1 MVLEATILRSLCLL
15 SDSILARSCDNLR
28 NSQNFLFLKLARYKL
43 ETDRTSIVELRIVCK
58 SRMLQKD
65 AYSSITS
72 GEEHIHASQLSLSV
86 AFKGSYVLSTKS
98 TFLSALVTGMTA
110 AL

>member
-43 ETDRTSIVELRIVCK
+43 ENDRTSIVELRIVCK
-58 SRMLQKD
+58 SRMLQKH
-65 AYSSITS
+65 AHSSIKS
-72 GEEHIHASQLSLSV
+72 A
-86 AFKGSYVLSTKS
+86 KS
-98 TFLSALVTGMTA
+98 TYKLPVGFVRCIQWLVCA
-110 AL
+110 VN